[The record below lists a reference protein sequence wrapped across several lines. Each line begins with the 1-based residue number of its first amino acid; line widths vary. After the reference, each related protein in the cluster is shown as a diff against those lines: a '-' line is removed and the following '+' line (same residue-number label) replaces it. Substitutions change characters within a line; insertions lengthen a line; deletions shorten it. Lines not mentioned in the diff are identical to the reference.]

1 MDKQVRPFKYRNL
14 DWEGDMTQLLLSVA
28 ALVAFASAAQADT
41 RTFSSPRLGGARLDW
56 CLQWSASCGKPAA
69 DAYCRSRGFAG
80 AINFS
85 QARGVGRTRLISG
98 GACNGPTCAGF
109 GHITCAG

>member
-1 MDKQVRPFKYRNL
+1 MRQI
-14 DWEGDMTQLLLSVA
+14 LLSAV
-28 ALVAFASAAQADT
+28 ALVAFASAAEADV

-85 QARGVGRTRLISG
+85 QQRGVGATRLISG
-98 GACNGPTCAGF
+98 GACNGSTCAGF
-109 GHITCAG
+109 RHIPCAG